1 MKTAAAISQDR
12 PKEQKCLAFNII
24 IGTDSQY
31 SMLMF
36 SDAGRKARARG
47 WKTSRNKP
55 CANLD
60 LLKMVLAWRDKY
72 GYLFDFIHI
81 YSHTSNTD
89 PLSVG
94 NAGADRA
101 AVAGAKQAGHNIIDS
116 GAPPTPST

>member
-1 MKTAAAISQDR
+1 MT
-12 PKEQKCLAFNII
+12 ELCLH
-24 IGTDSQY
+24 D
-31 SMLMF
+31 
-36 SDAGRKARARG
+36 DAGRKARG

-89 PLSVG
+89 PMSVG

-101 AVAGAKQAGHNIIDS
+101 AVAGAKQAGRTDNIYIVRGPSDGPGS
-116 GAPPTPST
+116 PPTPST